1 MDENTKK
8 TVAQIPLLRTKAG
21 PRDGAIWVNR
31 LKEEYS
37 SLIKYMEINKNA
49 DNDWFRLT
57 ANELGT
63 RWSGKCWFIYNYL
76 KYEFDLEFD
85 VCSYIFPLFLVII

>member
-63 RWSGKCWFIYNYL
+63 RWSGKCW
-76 KYEFDLEFD
+76 KGCPGYEG
-85 VCSYIFPLFLVII
+85 CRRRGSSYTRGSSLP